1 VKLIGLKEAKTNL
14 SAFVEESQHQRI
26 LITRRG
32 RPAALVIGVE
42 GKDLEEM
49 LLAGDAE
56 FWGMIQERRRR
67 GARLSSDEVRR
78 SFGIGAPAA
87 RDAPRRPR
95 HPPAGRRMPGG
106 RATGNNPAP

>member
-1 VKLIGLKEAKTNL
+1 MKLIGLKEAKTNL

-42 GKDLEEM
+42 GRDLEEL
-49 LLAGDAE
+49 LLAGDIE

-67 GARLSSDEVRR
+67 GATLTSAEIRR
-78 SFGIGAPAA
+78 SFGIEAPAA
-87 RDAPRRPR
+87 REAASRPRRPR
-95 HPPAGRRMPGG
+95 GGRRAAGG
-106 RATGNNPAP
+106 NRE